1 MSSYKIDSVSNI
13 SHTKSI
19 QNRTDDPSTQKT
31 PNKSHSHFSNN
42 GELSKLLNIV
52 KAHSEAPV
60 SSQKIEELREQLS
73 HNLYK
78 PDIEQL
84 IQQITTS
91 LISKGLI

>member
-1 MSSYKIDSVSNI
+1 MSSYKIDSVSNV
-13 SHTKSI
+13 SYAKSI
-19 QNRTDDPSTQKT
+19 QNRTDNHSTQKA
-31 PNKSHSHFSNN
+31 PDKSHAHSSNN

-52 KAHSEAPV
+52 KAHSETPV
-60 SSQKIEELREQLS
+60 SSQKIEEIREQLS

-84 IQQITTS
+84 IQKITTS